1 VPDEDPTETAQRLS
15 ESGLTVSERDGWV
28 RLSPH
33 ATTDPSVVEVLEG
46 LL

>member
-1 VPDEDPTETAQRLS
+1 MRTRRRQHNASR
-15 ESGLTVSERDGWV
+15 SGLTVSERDGWV